1 MSNLG
6 IDPNSLS
13 HLPGMSASRSMSP
26 FSSGMGPSFSS
37 SMGPSHPSPMGPS
50 PFSAPPSIDATQRDY
65 VSRAEMDYMGPSTV
79 RHVQEAARNT
89 PAIRMT
95 APSYPTIVK
104 KKLKKKAKGG
114 KKR

>member
-1 MSNLG
+1 MNNLG

-13 HLPGMSASRSMSP
+13 HLPGMSASRSISP
-26 FSSGMGPSFSS
+26 YSSGMGPS
-37 SMGPSHPSPMGPS
+37 MGPSFSSPMSPS
-50 PFSAPPSIDATQRDY
+50 PFSAPPSIDVTQRDY
-65 VSRAEMDYMGPSTV
+65 VNRAEMDYMGPGAV

-95 APSYPTIVK
+95 PPMYAPTIK

-114 KKR
+114 KKH